1 MAGVDYCTVLPSWDF
16 DKDPAVVVEYYFG
29 QEPSSQ
35 TDDINAETG
44 PPFCQD
50 LNPQNCLTLNRV
62 EGEEEAC
69 TVTLTCKPQ
78 YHVSICGLH
87 VYSQAGLMEIYDASE
102 GYLKTVRG
110 QRVRV
115 MGDDEGGEETEVVY
129 RCRSSLD
136 TCYGL
141 TIKFPRLRGTSTL
154 KIYKIV
160 FILHPEPEDEY
171 SRNGGEI
178 GQINMSKVRSYVTSL
193 GDNLPEGARGLMQS
207 MEEFQQNQRSSMSG
221 LSSLLGQRPMS
232 AGSPLGMMG
241 LMSMFSQIGVKSSQ
255 LPNRPS
261 NSQSN
266 SSNSG
271 IQGATANPPSSSNSQ
286 ESADVF
292 SLLHNICDK
301 VSVMREDDKRK
312 AKERD
317 EARREENGTAAEQP
331 DLGNT
336 QMNNNNRN
344 SVEEIRSEDIDIS
357 VGSPNILD
365 TKLEA
370 LEQRLLNHID
380 LKISEMETRIN
391 SKLDDILHQLSRKST
406 TETES

>member
-1 MAGVDYCTVLPSWDF
+1 MAGIDYCTVLPSWDF

-35 TDDINAETG
+35 TDDNNAESG
-44 PPFCQD
+44 PQFCQD
-50 LNPQNCLTLNRV
+50 LNPKNCLTLTRV

-110 QRVRV
+110 QRVRM
-115 MGDDEGGEETEVVY
+115 MGDDEGGEETEVVF

-141 TIKFPRLRGTSTL
+141 TIKFPRLQGTSTL
-154 KIYKIV
+154 KLYKVV

-207 MEEFQQNQRSSMSG
+207 MEEYQQNQRSSMSG
-221 LSSLLGQRPMS
+221 LSNLLGQRPMS

-241 LMSMFSQIGVKSSQ
+241 LMSMFSQMGVKSSQ

-261 NSQSN
+261 HSQSN
-266 SSNSG
+266 PSNLS
-271 IQGATANPPSSSNSQ
+271 QGATGNRPSSSNSE

-301 VSVMREDDKRK
+301 VSGMREDEKRK
-312 AKERD
+312 AKESD
-317 EARREENGTAAEQP
+317 EARREENGTADEQP
-331 DLGNT
+331 NLDNT
-336 QMNNNNRN
+336 QMNSNNGN
-344 SVEEIRSEDIDIS
+344 SVEEISSEDIDIS
-357 VGSPNILD
+357 VRPPNTLD

-391 SKLDDILHQLSRKST
+391 SKLDNILHQLSRKST